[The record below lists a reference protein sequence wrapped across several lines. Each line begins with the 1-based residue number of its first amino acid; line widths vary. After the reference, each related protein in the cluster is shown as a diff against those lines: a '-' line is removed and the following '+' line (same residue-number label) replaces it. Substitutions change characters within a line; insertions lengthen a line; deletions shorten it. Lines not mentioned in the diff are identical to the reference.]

1 VIGIGDGMTTV
12 LLDMMSCAGTFDT
25 LRAIPLFASLS
36 DEELTAIMERFTIR
50 KYRENDVILWQRET
64 NDCMYI
70 VLDGRVKAFRVSEE
84 GVQTVLAIH
93 GKGDFF
99 GEMSLLDGR
108 TSPANV
114 AAMEDSVVALIRRDA
129 FLGIIYENHR
139 IIDNLVYTLCTR
151 LRAAWDR
158 VQMVNVAG
166 PERIK
171 ALFQVILSQHSAA
184 CDDGVWID
192 LRLRPE
198 HMAEMT
204 GLKNEAVRAIL
215 DAWVK
220 EGNIRCNGRKTLL
233 TKRFLREQ
241 LGIG

>member
-1 VIGIGDGMTTV
+1 MTTE
-12 LLDMMSCAGTFDT
+12 LLDIMSCADTFDT
-25 LRAIPLFASLS
+25 LRTIPLFESLS
-36 DEELTAIMERFTIR
+36 DEELTAVIERFTIR
-50 KYRENDVILWQRET
+50 KYLKNDVILWQRET

-70 VLDGRVKAFRVSEE
+70 VLYGRVKAFRVSEE

-114 AAMEDSVVALIRRDA
+114 AALEDSVVALVGREG
-129 FLGIIYENHR
+129 FFGIVYENHR
-139 IIDNLVYTLCTR
+139 IIDNLVCTLCTR

-166 PERIK
+166 PERVK
-171 ALFQVILSQHSAA
+171 ALFRMVLGQHGAA
-184 CDDGVWID
+184 CDDGIWID

-198 HMAEMT
+198 DLANMT

-220 EGNIRCNGRKTLL
+220 EGNIRFNGRKTLL
-233 TKRFLREQ
+233 TTRFLREQ